1 MNFYEINEFDER
13 RASRPELNSLLSSL
27 SYLSIE
33 NPDLRNTCPR
43 TVEPPRAHDP
53 KSPRDFVKGG
63 TICPRKLRGAGE
75 VIASAPMCRKK
86 G

>member
-13 RASRPELNSLLSSL
+13 RASRPELNSFLSSL

-33 NPDLRNTCPR
+33 HPDLRNTCPR

-53 KSPRDFVKGG
+53 KSLCDLLKGG
-63 TICPRKLRGAGE
+63 IVPKETQRGRGRVVAD
-75 VIASAPMCRKK
+75 ARM
-86 G
+86 